1 MRCEARQLPGR
12 GPSARGLVLAALD
25 GIIPS
30 CGSITVGNAIDLR
43 RMFRPVRRV
52 TPAMPVKEDAMKHP
66 EYVTVEE
73 VRRVCRE
80 LNIRDWSALTDDN
93 VQMDEA
99 ATILAAMNV
108 QGMDIDTK
116 TFREGL
122 VVELEHGTRFADANV
137 TNNHP
142 ILTGMIV
149 LAHLKESMDYYARLD
164 VAEIEGDMLKAAVAG
179 DAAKLAAKY
188 AKLVAARRTLSQDE
202 AGALT

>member
-1 MRCEARQLPGR
+1 
-12 GPSARGLVLAALD
+12 LAASD
-25 GIIPS
+25 GIISS
-30 CGSITVGNAIDLR
+30 CGSRVVGNAIHTGR
-43 RMFRPVRRV
+43 RCRPVCRV
-52 TPAMPVKEDAMKHP
+52 TPAMPVKENTMKHP

-73 VRRVCRE
+73 VQRVCRE

-149 LAHLKESMDYYARLD
+149 LAHLKESMDYYLRLD

>member
-1 MRCEARQLPGR
+1 M
-12 GPSARGLVLAALD
+12 
-25 GIIPS
+25 
-30 CGSITVGNAIDLR
+30 
-43 RMFRPVRRV
+43 
-52 TPAMPVKEDAMKHP
+52 
-66 EYVTVEE
+66 
-73 VRRVCRE
+73 
-80 LNIRDWSALTDDN
+80 
-93 VQMDEA
+93 
-99 ATILAAMNV
+99 

-149 LAHLKESMDYYARLD
+149 LAHLKESMDYYVRLD

-188 AKLVAARRTLSQDE
+188 AKLVAARQTLSQDE